1 MKGLLRK
8 DLQLIWASWPIL
20 LMILVCGTGISIYIQ
35 QPTMEICFVTLLLVF
50 QTVATIMNDQTSGW
64 FPWELT
70 LPVSRKGIVYEK
82 FILALIVLAFGT
94 CLALLIYWGVSAI
107 THVTIDRVSLE
118 INLAILLVFFGFGVA
133 PGLLLS
139 FYKKEAGPI
148 AMMVAA
154 LLPVA
159 ILLVV
164 MNTVSDTKIKEV
176 FMILAAISM
185 VLYFAI
191 MVISPKIVT
200 GWLNRNT

>member
-35 QPTMEICFVTLLLVF
+35 QPTMEICFVTLL
-50 QTVATIMNDQTSGW
+50 
-64 FPWELT
+64 
-70 LPVSRKGIVYEK
+70 
-82 FILALIVLAFGT
+82 
-94 CLALLIYWGVSAI
+94 
-107 THVTIDRVSLE
+107 
-118 INLAILLVFFGFGVA
+118 VFFGFGVA

-148 AMMVAA
+148 AMIVAA